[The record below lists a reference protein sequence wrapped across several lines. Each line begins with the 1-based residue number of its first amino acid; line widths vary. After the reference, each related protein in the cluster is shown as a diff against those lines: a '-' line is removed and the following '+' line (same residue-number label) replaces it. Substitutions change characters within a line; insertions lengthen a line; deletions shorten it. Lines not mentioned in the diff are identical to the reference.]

1 MKYVLS
7 SLLALIGIVDLVL
20 FIQYFQAPSWTSIYW
35 LYHLI
40 FGIVSIILIRLIPN
54 RYRIYPYFLFIILP
68 GFGPFGFGFTQFS
81 VIYFEYNQTLL
92 FEYEKYIFYERILD
106 LESQAS
112 FSSDV
117 KTMSLQDQ
125 FLYSHHDTKKDMISA
140 MLSGQDSDYSYLL
153 KDSLDDED
161 YEVTHYAAT
170 ALNAFENEFE
180 EKISQ
185 TRSAYLANPT
195 PQNLVLYIKATEKYL
210 DSKLMDPAVERIIR
224 IDYLKLLNKHLEIE
238 PDSRE
243 TYTKILLS
251 HSKLEDDV
259 KLLESLKTY
268 MRLYPKEPDGHL
280 VIMNYLYRRK
290 QFSKLSAYS
299 KSVKS
304 LYTQVPEKLENYINF
319 WTQKEGGVS

>member
-1 MKYVLS
+1 MKYILS

-20 FIQYFQAPSWTSIYW
+20 FIQYFEAPSWTSIYW
-35 LYHLI
+35 QYH
-40 FGIVSIILIRLIPN
+40 FVFAIVSILLIRLIPN
-54 RYRIYPYFLFIILP
+54 RYRIYPYFLFTIVP
-68 GFGPFGFGFTQFS
+68 GFGPLGFGFTQFA

-92 FEYEKYIFYERILD
+92 FEYEKYIFYEKILD
-106 LESQAS
+106 LESQTS
-112 FSSDV
+112 FSTDV

-125 FLYSHHDTKKDMISA
+125 FLYSHHDTKKDMISS

-180 EKISQ
+180 DKISKI
-185 TRSAYLANPT
+185 RSSYLANQT
-195 PQNLVLYIKATEKYL
+195 PQNLVLYITATQDYL
-210 DSKLMDPAVERIIR
+210 DSKLMDAAVERIIR

-251 HSKLEDDV
+251 LSKLEDD
-259 KLLESLKTY
+259 KNLLESLKRY

-280 VIMNYLYRRK
+280 VIMNYLYRKK
-290 QFSKLSAYS
+290 QFKKLSAYAQ
-299 KSVKS
+299 SVKK
-304 LYTQVPEKLENYINF
+304 LYSQVPEKLENYINF
-319 WTQKEGGVS
+319 WTKKEGGDP